1 MSDRLEIRPFIK
13 GLNTNN
19 IGSEEQFQ
27 NETLR
32 PIIKLQHDLLV
43 VYFKA
48 YLLSKK
54 CKFNELSEL
63 KRIAFISSTFQ
74 KDNAFKSE
82 IKGIIIGQF
91 TVSEFE
97 IYCSNK
103 NDFNKRILKMV
114 EQRIISV
121 IEQL

>member
-43 VYFKA
+43 AYFKA
-48 YLLSKK
+48 YLVSKK
-54 CKFNELSEL
+54 CKFKEFSEL
-63 KRIAFISSTFQ
+63 KRIAFIEAAFQ

-82 IKGIIIGQF
+82 LKGIIIGQF
-91 TVSEFE
+91 TTKEFE
-97 IYCSNK
+97 FYSKNK
-103 NDFNKRILKMV
+103 SDFNKRILKMIQ
-114 EQRIISV
+114 QRITSFID
-121 IEQL
+121 LF

>member
-1 MSDRLEIRPFIK
+1 MIDRVEIRPKIK
-13 GLNTNN
+13 GLK
-19 IGSEEQFQ
+19 IKISSVEEEFQ
-27 NETLR
+27 NKTLR

-43 VYFKA
+43 TYFRT

-54 CKFNELSEL
+54 CKFNELSKL
-63 KRIAFISSTFQ
+63 KRLAFIESAFQ
-74 KDNAFKSE
+74 KDNAFRAE
-82 IKGIIIGQF
+82 LKGVIIGHF

>member
-1 MSDRLEIRPFIK
+1 MSKKLEIRPFIK

-19 IGSEEQFQ
+19 FSGAEQFQ

-43 VYFKA
+43 AYFKA
-48 YLLSKK
+48 YLVTKK

-63 KRIAFISSTFQ
+63 KRIAFIEAAFQ

-82 IKGIIIGQF
+82 LKGIIIGQF
-91 TVSEFE
+91 TTKEFE